1 MELFLVLVP
10 SIRKSPSPL
19 IPIGFSIAK
28 TGVPRKF
35 SAYDTWEQC
44 NAYNKTY
51 FLQACRFNLSLQN
64 KAFHVNYDLYL
75 HVDL

>member
-1 MELFLVLVP
+1 VP

-35 SAYDTWEQC
+35 STYDMWEQY
-44 NAYNKTY
+44 NACNKTC
-51 FLQACRFNLSLQN
+51 LRQPCRFNPSLQ
-64 KAFHVNYDLYL
+64 KSAFHVNYDLYL
-75 HVDL
+75 HIDL